1 MRFCDLVD
9 ELAARLAAGRVHFGH
24 GMGSAHEEALALANF
39 VCRSGLWQRRSL
51 LGRQVSPSARAR
63 ALRIAVL
70 RTSRRLPLAYLTRE
84 AWFAGMRFH
93 VDKRVCI
100 PRSPLAELI
109 EDGFGP
115 WLRAGGPRR
124 VIDLC
129 TGSGC
134 IAAACAF
141 AFPGSEVVATDI
153 SAASLCV
160 AERNLRRLGL
170 LGRVELRE
178 GDLFAGARGKFDL
191 IISNPPYVPRA
202 AYRSLPREYRHE
214 PRLALTAGA
223 DGLAIASRILGDTPG
238 YLAGNGLVAL
248 EVGEAAGALAASRPE
263 LPFLWPSLKR
273 GGEGVLLLRAE
284 DLAR

>member
-9 ELAARLAAGRVHFGH
+9 ELTACLAAGRVHFGH
-24 GMGSAHEEALALANF
+24 GMGSAQEEALALANF
-39 VCRSGLWQRRSL
+39 VCRSGLWQRHSL
-51 LGRQVSPSARAR
+51 LGRQVSPTVRAR
-63 ALRIAVL
+63 ALRIAFL

-109 EDGFGP
+109 KDGFGP
-115 WLRAGGPRR
+115 WLQAGGPRR

-191 IISNPPYVPRA
+191 IISNPPYVPTA
-202 AYRSLPREYRHE
+202 SYRSLPREYRHE

-223 DGLAIASRILGDTPG
+223 EGLVIASRILGDAPG

-263 LPFLWPSLKR
+263 LPFFWPSLER

-284 DLAR
+284 DLAG